1 MSDTTSTQSNSP
13 SISAHQS
20 KAKVAKTSTTDKKT
34 GAKSKASAQPV
45 AVEVKVAETTPD
57 HTPDQISETDQ
68 LQYSKLRDDDLQKIV
83 AFGLPAYPHK
93 FCPNINKYVAS
104 QPEPISYIDSTVNQ
118 YIEKYES
125 ALKAGEHLDVK
136 SATALIGRVYLIRKS
151 SKKLIFMD
159 LHQEGGKVQIMIN
172 AKFYLNGSDHYDL
185 LTSVIRSG
193 DLVGVAGIPAK
204 TKTGELSLIPHRVE
218 LLAVCKAMLPP
229 RTYVDETSGQEVQGL
244 RNQEIRYRQRYLD
257 LMINESNLQY
267 FIKRT
272 KIIRALRRFLDDD
285 LGLYEVDTP
294 ILNPSV
300 GGAVAKPFETYS
312 NDYKCPLFMR
322 IAPELALKQL
332 IIGGFR
338 GVYELGKQFR
348 NESND
353 LTHNS
358 EFTSLEFYIQNH
370 DYHDL
375 MAICERMLYGIVMT
389 VNGSPVIEYD
399 GKKIDFTPP
408 FKRFDMITTLEA
420 EAGIS
425 LPSDLSTDEARLF
438 LDQTCTRLGV
448 DCSAP
453 RTTPRLLDKLVGHYV
468 EPLCVNPSFII
479 GHPQIMSPLAK
490 WDRNGSCRTE
500 RFELFVNST
509 ELANAYTELNDP
521 EVQMS
526 LFKGQAKDKAMGDDE
541 AMPVDHDFVRALEH
555 GLIPTGGF
563 GLGVDR
569 FIMLLTGNT
578 SIREIILFPTMKP
591 LRRGTATV
599 DSSGDT
605 QSRSGS
611 ADTPIQEAV
620 QETAQ

>member
-1 MSDTTSTQSNSP
+1 MTDTVSESNISSNISCVTKSQNKDKGKGKGGKALGSVDPVQNTTVCETKESP
-13 SISAHQS
+13 
-20 KAKVAKTSTTDKKT
+20 
-34 GAKSKASAQPV
+34 
-45 AVEVKVAETTPD
+45 ETAM
-57 HTPDQISETDQ
+57 ETDQ
-68 LQYSKLRDDDLQKIV
+68 IQYTKLRNDDLQKIV

-93 FCPNINKYVAS
+93 FCANDNKYASS
-104 QPEPISYIDSTVNQ
+104 QPIPLLYTDFTVNQ
-118 YIEKYES
+118 YIDKYS
-125 ALKAGEHLDVK
+125 QTLGAGEHLTDPNTG
-136 SATALIGRVYLIRKS
+136 ATLIGRVYLIRKA
-151 SKKLIFMD
+151 SKKLVFID
-159 LHQEGGKVQIMIN
+159 LHQEGGKVQIMLN

-185 LTSVIRSG
+185 VTSVIRPG

-204 TKTGELSLIPHRVE
+204 TKTGELSLIPHRAE
-218 LLAVCKAMLPP
+218 LLAMCRVMLPP
-229 RTYVDETSGQEVQGL
+229 RTYMDDAGQEVQGL

-257 LMINESNLQY
+257 LMINERNLQH
-267 FIKRT
+267 FIKRS
-272 KIIRALRRFLDDD
+272 KIIRELRRFLDDD

-300 GGAVAKPFETYS
+300 GGAIAKPFETYS

-322 IAPELALKQL
+322 IAPELSLKQL

-370 DYHDL
+370 DYNDL
-375 MAICERMLYGIVMT
+375 MQICERMLLQIIMT
-389 VNGSPVIEYD
+389 VIGSPVIEYD

-408 FKRFDMITTLEA
+408 FKRYDMISTLET
-420 EAGIS
+420 EANIN
-425 LPSDLSTDEARLF
+425 LPSDLSTDDARLF
-438 LDQTCTRLGV
+438 LDHTCTRLGV
-448 DCSAP
+448 ECSAP

-468 EPLCVNPSFII
+468 EPKCVNPSFIT

-521 EVQMS
+521 EVQMN

-541 AMPVDHDFVRALEH
+541 AMPVDDDFVHALEH
-555 GLIPTGGF
+555 GLPPTGGF

-591 LRRGTATV
+591 LQ
-599 DSSGDT
+599 SSKPLVGVEVVTEVLPDIT
-605 QSRSGS
+605 R
-611 ADTPIQEAV
+611 
-620 QETAQ
+620 